1 MVNRRSVSTLAGQR
15 GSSRDRVAPAPFG
28 DLVRHFRIV
37 AGLTQEEL
45 AARATISARAV
56 SDLERGERRRPQRDT
71 LRLLADALNLTDEER
86 ERFESAA
93 RSPTTDMPRLVPR
106 DPPNN
111 LPAAMTPL
119 VGRERDLAAIVG
131 LLGQPTTRLV
141 TITGGGGVGK
151 TRIALDAMAL
161 PLFPDGT
168 FFISLAA
175 LRDPSHVLAMIAQTF
190 GLTERGTQGV
200 RESLVAYLGRKRL
213 LLVLDNFEHLIPA
226 AVPIADLLATCGALK
241 ILVTSRAALHLRGEH
256 EYRLRPLALPDPRDA
271 DDMGRVR
278 RSPAVELFMQRA
290 TAVNRDFVLTPTN
303 TRAIVDLCARLDGL
317 PLALELA
324 AARTRVLPL
333 AELLARLEH
342 RFSVLTDGA
351 HDLPE
356 RQQTMRRA
364 IDWSYDLLAA
374 DEQQLFRRLAA
385 FAGGCTL
392 EAAEAVGGVPKNC
405 PINLLSGISSL
416 VDKSLVQA
424 DVGVDATRFTML
436 ETVREYGLERLEAVG
451 EAEAVRRALA
461 AYFLALATVE
471 PGIVGVAR
479 AEWLARLD
487 AEHEN
492 IRAALTWARDRDEA
506 ETGLR
511 LAAALWRFWFTRGHL
526 REGRAWIEAM
536 LALDHTGAAAP
547 FARAEALCGGATLAL
562 RQGDIPVAERYARES
577 LAACEAI
584 GDARG
589 MAAALNLLGNA
600 AFERNDYA
608 DAVTH
613 HTASLA
619 LRREIGNRLGI
630 SASLH
635 NLGRT
640 ARFQGE
646 YARALRYYQEGEALY
661 REIGHSEGLASAL
674 GNQGHM
680 ARDCGDPSGALPLIE
695 ESLALYERMGQ
706 KRGTGIALAQL
717 AMIAHDTHDDTSA
730 RAYVER
736 SMAIRQQIGDQW
748 GIAQS
753 LTILGDISHAAGDGG
768 HAWHCYRDAL
778 VISRAIGNELGV
790 VECLERLAR
799 LMAGRRMW
807 TSAARCFGAA
817 RAVRERIHA
826 PILPIDRPAIDRAV
840 ADARAAL
847 GDDLFVAACDA
858 GRMMD
863 MDEMV
868 AEATRRPS
876 PNGAL
881 RAE

>member
-1 MVNRRSVSTLAGQR
+1 MADRRPISDTKHRHESVRDQR
-15 GSSRDRVAPAPFG
+15 PAVPFG
-28 DLVRHFRIV
+28 DLMRRFRIA
-37 AGLTQEEL
+37 AGFTQEAL
-45 AARATISARAV
+45 AARATISERAV
-56 SDLERGERRRPQRDT
+56 SDLERGERRRPQRET
-71 LRLLADALNLTDEER
+71 LRLLADALDLVGEDR
-86 ERFESAA
+86 ALFEATA
-93 RSPTTDMPRLVPR
+93 LAHYATPPRLVPR
-106 DPPNN
+106 DTPPHN
-111 LPAAMTPL
+111 LPLSPTPL
-119 VGRERDLAAIVG
+119 VGREGDLAAIAA
-131 LLGQPTTRLV
+131 LLSQPTTRLV
-141 TITGGGGVGK
+141 TVTGGGGVGK
-151 TRIALDAMAL
+151 TRIALDAVAFL
-161 PLFPDGT
+161 SFPDGI
-168 FFISLAA
+168 FFVPLAA
-175 LRDPSHVLAMIAQTF
+175 LRDPALVLSVIAQSL
-190 GLTERGTQGV
+190 GLAERGPQGV

-226 AVPIADLLATCGALK
+226 AVLIADLLAICGALK

-271 DDMGRVR
+271 DDMERVR

-290 TAVNRDFVLTPTN
+290 MAVNRDFVLTPTN
-303 TRAIVDLCARLDGL
+303 TRAIVDLCTRLDGL

-324 AARTRVLPL
+324 AARTSVLPL

-364 IDWSYDLLAA
+364 IDWSYDLLTT
-374 DEQQLFRRLAA
+374 DEQRLFRRLAA

-392 EAAEAVGGVPKNC
+392 EAAESVGGALSNC
-405 PINLLSGISSL
+405 PFNLLSGLSSL

-424 DVGVDATRFTML
+424 DVGADATRFTML
-436 ETVREYGLERLEAVG
+436 ETVREYGLERLEEAG
-451 EAEAVRRALA
+451 EEEARCALA

-471 PGIVGVAR
+471 PGIVGAAR
-479 AEWLARLD
+479 AGWLARLD

-506 ETGLR
+506 EAGLR
-511 LAAALWRFWFTRGHL
+511 LAAALWQFWFTRGHL

-547 FARAEALCGGATLAL
+547 FARAEALCGSATLAL
-562 RQGDIPVAERYARES
+562 RQGDIPAAERYARES
-577 LAACEAI
+577 LAVCGAMD
-584 GDARG
+584 DARG

-608 DAVTH
+608 EAVTH
-613 HTASLA
+613 YMASLA
-619 LRREIGNRLGI
+619 LCREIGNRLGI
-630 SASLH
+630 SVSLG

-640 ARFQGE
+640 ARFQGD
-646 YARALRYYQEGEALY
+646 YVRALRYYQESETLD
-661 REIGHSEGLASAL
+661 REIGYVEGLANVL

-695 ESLALYERMGQ
+695 ESLTLYEQMGQ
-706 KRGTGIALAQL
+706 KRGAGIALAQL
-717 AMIAHDTHDDTSA
+717 AMIAHDTGDHTSA
-730 RAYVER
+730 RTYVER

-753 LTILGDISHAAGDGG
+753 LTILGDISYAAGDGG
-768 HAWHCYRDAL
+768 HAWPCYRDAL
-778 VISRAIGNELGV
+778 MISHAIGNELGV
-790 VECLERLAR
+790 VECLERLAG

-807 TSAARCFGAA
+807 TNAARCFGAA
-817 RAVRERIHA
+817 SAVRERIHA
-826 PILPIDRPAIDRAV
+826 PILPVNRPAVDRVV

-847 GDDLFVAACDA
+847 GDDLFVATCDA
-858 GRMMD
+858 GRVLD
-863 MDEMV
+863 TDEMI